1 MCAMI
6 YELARAAAAAA
17 AAAAVALAAPLSRS
31 FVFALQ

>member
-17 AAAAVALAAPLSRS
+17 AAAVAQAAPLSRS